1 MKRRAESL
9 RPSTEQVRLPALGT
23 SASAVAVGQKQGWLN
38 TWVGKGFVKAGYPP
52 QKKAQNWCISKS
64 WQLVLLVDF
73 QKIQHL
79 GFSSY

>member
-1 MKRRAESL
+1 MERLAESL

-52 QKKAQNWCISKS
+52 KKGPE
-64 WQLVLLVDF
+64 LVYF
-73 QKIQHL
+73 QEL
-79 GFSSY
+79 AACVAG